1 MNSYR
6 ILLVDDHPL
15 LRAGLRQV
23 ITSDP
28 RFVVVGESSAGDE
41 ALRMASELR
50 PDILI
55 LDVDLPG
62 MDGMTVMRE
71 LQARGLQMPV
81 VVLTMHKRE
90 SLLNEAIDLGAS
102 GFVLKD
108 NAVTDLL
115 EALRATARG
124 ERWYS
129 PSLSNLLLRRNQR
142 RRTLEEA
149 QPTLSALTPTERR
162 VLRLVGEN
170 LTSREIASRLGI
182 SLLTVET
189 HRRNIC
195 RKLGLEGS
203 HPLLLF
209 ALKHVS
215 ELADA

>member
-142 RRTLEEA
+142 RRTLEET

>member
-28 RFVVVGESSAGDE
+28 RFVVAGESSAGDE

>member
-1 MNSYR
+1 M
-6 ILLVDDHPL
+6 
-15 LRAGLRQV
+15 
-23 ITSDP
+23 
-28 RFVVVGESSAGDE
+28 
-41 ALRMASELR
+41 
-50 PDILI
+50 
-55 LDVDLPG
+55 
-62 MDGMTVMRE
+62 
-71 LQARGLQMPV
+71 
-81 VVLTMHKRE
+81 
-90 SLLNEAIDLGAS
+90 DLGAS

-142 RRTLEEA
+142 RRSLEEA

-170 LTSREIASRLGI
+170 LTSRAIASRLGI

>member
-142 RRTLEEA
+142 RRRLEET